1 MNALKGLAAVAQQKV
16 GQLSATYG
24 DAAVNFVA
32 GRTFD
37 VGSHQYKVT
46 RTIGEGGF
54 AFVYAGKDERGNSV
68 AIKLLNCATSDR
80 FNGAKQEVAL
90 MRSFPRHSNL
100 LQLIDAAAT
109 SAGSK
114 SEVVMILEFCSG
126 GSCAADINKRRDNRQ
141 PYRVGEVWSIFS
153 SVVDAVRVLHGRDV
167 PLAHRDLK
175 PENVLLSESDRHW
188 KLCDFGSAT
197 TRTYD
202 CSVASQR
209 NAAEEDIERNTTL
222 AYRAPE
228 MVDVFRRQ
236 LIDEEVDIWA
246 LGVLLFKIAYF
257 EGPFENGEALGILNG
272 TYYVPIHG
280 QSLYEPVVKETIDW
294 LLNNDP
300 ALRPTAEEVAERIA
314 KVRGADYVPHAGAK
328 ALSQARRSKPV
339 KAPAASDAADEAPV
353 VKAQPKKSAPAAS
366 DASALFSMLG
376 GGEPI
381 PASQSRA
388 AAPVA
393 AAATAPAA
401 AKPKAAAAAVDLFSF
416 DAPPAAAT
424 SAAAPASN
432 GAAFDPF
439 GSTPFPSS
447 VPAQSA
453 SFNADT
459 AFGSDFNAFQ
469 MATAPKQQAPPQ
481 QQQQQA
487 NFAAFGN
494 GFGSFQQAPMQPAA
508 APPAAAAFGGFQ
520 SASPAPQ
527 PMRPASAPAVAP
539 PATAQA
545 GQSSVYALLQNPA
558 SIDLGITRSASTQP
572 TASNAARTAVP
583 MSAIGATGPARP
595 MGQPQQQQQPQQKMQ
610 FDEFM
615 SLTKAPGW
623 P

>member
-1 MNALKGLAAVAQQKV
+1 MNALKGLAAVAQAKV

-32 GRTFD
+32 GRTFE
-37 VGSHQYKVT
+37 VGTHQYKVT

-68 AIKLLNCATSDR
+68 AIKLLNCASSDR
-80 FNGAKQEVAL
+80 FSAAKQEVAL

-109 SAGSK
+109 SAGNK

-126 GSCAADINKRRDNRQ
+126 GSCAADIAKRKDARQ
-141 PYRVGEVWSIFS
+141 PYRVGELWSIFS
-153 SVVDAVRVLHGRDV
+153 SVVDAVRVLHGRDI

-175 PENVLLSESDRHW
+175 PENVLLSDADRHW

-197 TRTYD
+197 TKTYD
-202 CSVASQR
+202 CNIVAQR

-236 LIDEEVDIWA
+236 LIDEEVDVWA

-272 TYYVPIHG
+272 TYYVPIQG

-294 LLNNDP
+294 LLTNDP

-328 ALSQARRSKPV
+328 ALSQARRAKP
-339 KAPAASDAADEAPV
+339 KAAAPAASALDDAPV
-353 VKAQPKKSAPAAS
+353 AKAQPKKPAAPAAS

-381 PASQSRA
+381 PAAQSRV
-388 AAPVA
+388 APVA
-393 AAATAPAA
+393 ATASVAAAAPA
-401 AKPKAAAAAVDLFSF
+401 KPAAAAVDLFSF
-416 DAPPAAAT
+416 DAPA
-424 SAAAPASN
+424 AAAPQAASSSN

-453 SFNADT
+453 SFNAAT

-469 MATAPKQQAPPQ
+469 SAPQQHQQ

-487 NFAAFGN
+487 NFGGAFGGN
-494 GFGSFQQAPMQPAA
+494 GFGSFQQAPMQPASA
-508 APPAAAAFGGFQ
+508 APNTGFGGFQ
-520 SASPAPQ
+520 SAPAAQ
-527 PMRPASAPAVAP
+527 PMRPASAPATAP
-539 PATAQA
+539 PAGAQPA
-545 GQSSVYALLQNPA
+545 QSSVFALMQNPA

-572 TASNAARTAVP
+572 TAQNAARTAVP
-583 MSAIGATGPARP
+583 MSALGSTGPARP
-595 MGQPQQQQQPQQKMQ
+595 MGQQQQQQQQPQQKMQ
-610 FDEFM
+610 FDEFV